1 MEIRPLAAQPT
12 QDRSPLVSLAATVL
26 LAAALAGCGIQG
38 GSYAGTRAT
47 VLRVVDENTVE
58 IRTILSQANETITV
72 RANGQTEFLGATNAR
87 TVRELALRPGD
98 VVEVAL
104 VGAGPDQSGTWP
116 IRAIGKIISASRSP

>member
-26 LAAALAGCGIQG
+26 LAAALAGCGMQG

-72 RANGQTEFLGATNAR
+72 RVNSQTDFGATKAR
-87 TVRELALRPGD
+87 SVRELDLRPGD

-116 IRAIGKIISASRSP
+116 IRAIGKIISASGSP

>member
-58 IRTILSQANETITV
+58 IKTILSQANETITV
-72 RANGQTEFLGATNAR
+72 RANGQTDFGATNAR

-116 IRAIGKIISASRSP
+116 IRAIGKIVSASRSP